1 MAKFQV
7 ISGFEG
13 HSVGLVVTGRESLQE
28 LNEAILDYADE
39 RMANIANHV
48 ASQWPVIEQN
58 EIRNEQVGWVEIGVE
73 DTEYK
78 ITHLNLDRKPLD
90 SSWNA
95 REFYL
100 GNYEQ

>member
-1 MAKFQV
+1 MAKFQS

-13 HSVGLVVTGRESLQE
+13 LSVGLVVTGRESLAE
-28 LNEAILDYADE
+28 LNEATIDYAHE
-39 RMANIANHV
+39 TMANSANHV
-48 ASQWPVIEQN
+48 ASQWPVIEKN
-58 EIRNEQVGWVEIGVE
+58 EIRTEQIGWIEIGVE

-78 ITHLNLDRKPLD
+78 ITHLDLARKPLD

-100 GNYEQ
+100 GMYE